1 MTLEEYEKVRE
12 EKRKALLT
20 LKVEERKVEVD
31 KDLQSMQQLSIK
43 KANNDVFIKLG
54 SDKESKKRDNTEKEE
69 RNKKVWI
76 NQMHYYSCNNFV

>member
-20 LKVEERKVEVD
+20 LKVEERKVVVD

-69 RNKKVWI
+69 RNKKAI
-76 NQMHYYSCNNFV
+76 